1 MTDKTSHAGFQ
12 PRDWLEDKASAG
24 LIALMHALPYRT
36 RVPLMGRVWSRL
48 VAPLAGQ
55 RRRIRANLALAMPEL
70 QKEEV
75 DRLCRAV
82 PDNLG
87 RSMIEMFS
95 PDDLVERAARTPI
108 GGPGLAVMEQL
119 HDEGRPAVLIT
130 GHLGNYDMARAAL
143 HARGYKLGALYRPM
157 RNRYFNQRYERML
170 SRIDTPM
177 FPRNRAGMAR
187 MVKFLRSGGMLT
199 IVADQRIGT
208 GAALRFFGQ
217 EARTAL
223 SAAELALR
231 FDAPL
236 IPGYAIRRPDGLN
249 FDIVVENPVPRGSA
263 EAMMQA
269 LNDSLEAQIR
279 AHPEQWLWT
288 HRRWK
293 LPAGQGRSATA
304 STGP

>member
-1 MTDKTSHAGFQ
+1 MTDTTSRSGFQ

-24 LIALMHALPYRT
+24 LLALMHLVPYRY
-36 RVPLMGRVWSRL
+36 RVPLMGHVWSRL
-48 VAPLAGQ
+48 VAPLAGH

-70 QKEEV
+70 PEPEV
-75 DRLCRAV
+75 ARLCRAV

-95 PDDLVERAARTPI
+95 PDALMQRAAQTSI
-108 GGPGLAVMEQL
+108 GGPGLAVMDRL
-119 HDEGRPAVLIT
+119 HSEGRPAVLFT

-143 HARGYKLGALYRPM
+143 RARGYKLGALYKPM
-157 RNRYFNQRYERML
+157 RNRFFNQRYERMIT
-170 SRIDTPM
+170 RIDTPM
-177 FPRNRAGMAR
+177 FPRSRAGMAR
-187 MVKFLRSGGMLT
+187 MVKFLRAGGMLT

-208 GAALRFFGQ
+208 GAPLRFFGR

-249 FDIVVENPVPRGSA
+249 FDIVIEEPVPRGSP

-269 LNDSLEAQIR
+269 LNDSLETQIR
-279 AHPEQWLWT
+279 AHPAQWLWT

-293 LPAGQGRSATA
+293 LPPAQGSSATA